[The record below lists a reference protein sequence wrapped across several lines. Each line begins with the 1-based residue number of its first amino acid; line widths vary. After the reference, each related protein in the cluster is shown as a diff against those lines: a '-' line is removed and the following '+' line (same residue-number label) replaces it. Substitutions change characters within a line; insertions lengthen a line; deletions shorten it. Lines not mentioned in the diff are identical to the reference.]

1 MEITALL
8 EATIVNIENRI
19 RFYVIILVLK
29 VRKKLIHLTKYVF
42 LIVTDILWD

>member
-29 VRKKLIHLTKYVF
+29 VRKKLIYLTKYVF